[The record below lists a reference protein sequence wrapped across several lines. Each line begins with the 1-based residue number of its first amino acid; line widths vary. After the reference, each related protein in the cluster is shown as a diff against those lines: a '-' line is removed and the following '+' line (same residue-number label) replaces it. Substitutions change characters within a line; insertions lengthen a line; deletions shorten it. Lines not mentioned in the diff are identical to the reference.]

1 MSCGGAKID
10 SCGSS
15 MVLEVAEEE
24 INGGTMPNGLANGDG
39 RRKPI
44 LVLVNPR

>member
-24 INGGTMPNGLANGDG
+24 INGGTSNGLANGDG